1 MITDTGLLKKPKILL
16 TIAVILVAI
25 ALRVLLFHVYSD
37 DIDRIESGW
46 YDEFVEKGRD
56 DAFKEIFYNYSPPL
70 LYLIDITT
78 LFRFIPKG
86 IAIRLI
92 SVIFDFFAAFA
103 FYKIISLKFPG
114 GLLKWIGFYSLLML
128 PTVFIE
134 SGMWG
139 QSDIIYT
146 SFLLWTFYFLLRDK
160 QLYAVTFFSVAFAFK
175 LQALFF
181 APIFAILIFR
191 RKINFWFV
199 FIIPLVFFLSVV
211 PAWLAGGPLDKLIMI
226 YFSQFDTY
234 QSLSMRAPNIY
245 LFVPSEPGYDVKVFI
260 GMLVTSVVVVGYV
273 IMRMLKWGKNDE
285 ISLCY
290 DAVLLLMLIPFLLP
304 KMHERY
310 FFTGGVFLLLLAFY
324 DYRMIWATILS
335 QASSLFAYIPYF
347 TGWSDI
353 FAQIGAVINTFLI
366 VGLIIEFARYQKILS
381 SPQQKDEKMIST
393 S

>member
-1 MITDTGLLKKPKILL
+1 MRDSSLPKNSKVFL
-16 TIAVILVAI
+16 TIALVLVAI

-46 YDEFVEKGRD
+46 YDVFVEKGRD

-78 LFRFIPKG
+78 LFSAIPKG

-103 FYKIISLKFPG
+103 FYKIVSLKFPG
-114 GLLKWIGFYSLLML
+114 GFLKWIGFYSMLML

-134 SGMWG
+134 SSMWG

-146 SFLLWTFYFLLRDK
+146 SFLLWTFYFLLREK
-160 QLYAVTFFSVAFAFK
+160 QLYAIIFFSIAFAFK

-191 RKINFWFV
+191 RKFNFWFV
-199 FIIPLVFFLSVV
+199 FIAPLVFYLSVV
-211 PAWLAGGPLDKLIMI
+211 PAWLAGGPLDKLLII

-234 QSLSMRAPNIY
+234 HSLSMRAPNLY

-260 GMLVTSVVVVGYV
+260 GMLVTSVVVVGYI
-273 IMRMLKWGKNDE
+273 IMRTLKWGKNDE

-290 DAVLLLMLIPFLLP
+290 DAVLLLILIPFLLP

-324 DYRMIWATILS
+324 DYRMIWATFLS

-353 FAQIGAVINTFLI
+353 FAQIGAIINTFLI

-381 SPQQKDEKMIST
+381 PPQHMDDKRISI